1 MEKTEVYIQKEVDLK
16 SPVLIEGLPG
26 LGLVGKLAADHMIK
40 EIKAEKFAELYSPEF
55 PPQVVIQP
63 DGTVRMMKDEFYF
76 WKAEEKSQKDLLI
89 IVGDHQGI
97 NPQSHY
103 ELAGKV
109 LDLAGNYGTK
119 TIFTL
124 GGYGVGRLSKEPKVF
139 GAVSH
144 KPLIREFRKHG
155 VVFERVGGSII
166 GAAGLLLGLGALRGM
181 RGICLMG
188 ETHGNYVDPRAA
200 KSILTVLAKALSL
213 KIDLSELDKR
223 AKETEE
229 MIERLETVQK
239 TQQQQMPPVG
249 PQAETFPY
257 IR

>member
-1 MEKTEVYIQKEVDLK
+1 MEKTEVYVQKEVDLK
-16 SPVLIEGLPG
+16 NPVLIEGLPG

-55 PPQVVIQP
+55 PPQVVIQQ
-63 DGTVRMMKDEFYF
+63 DGSIRMMKDEFYF
-76 WKAEEKSQKDLLI
+76 WHAEEKGQKDLLV

-97 NPQSHY
+97 NPQSHFA
-103 ELAGKV
+103 LSGKI
-109 LDLAGNYGTK
+109 LDLAGNYGTRLVY
-119 TIFTL
+119 TL

-139 GAVSH
+139 GAVTDKS
-144 KPLIREFRKHG
+144 LIREHRKHG
-155 VVFERVGGSII
+155 VIFERVGGSIV

-200 KSILTVLAKALSL
+200 KSVLMVLMKALHL
-213 KIDLSELDKR
+213 KIDLSDLEKR

-229 MIERLETVQK
+229 MIERLETIQK
-239 TQQQQMPPVG
+239 TQQQQMPAGAQP
-249 PQAETFPY
+249 ETFPY